1 MAVISLP
8 RVRHQN
14 GVAKPLTA
22 SISATETTIGR
33 IQLTIFR
40 DFKAIGRQWRLLQLT
55 AACVPAQSFEQAE
68 AWSRIVSQPLGIMP
82 AIVCGRSDSGE
93 IQFIWPFEVTRTLGL
108 GCLRW
113 IGQGHANYNMGLH
126 TLQFARNATAN
137 DIRILLSEAAR
148 LIGDISVAH
157 FELQPFDWD
166 GIPNPMA
173 RLPHSQSANTGHSIL
188 LEKDFDTLYRN
199 RFSGKSRNTLNRK
212 ERRLGELGAIEIG
225 WAKTLDER
233 QSLVSQFFKQKRRQF
248 AEQGIADAFAEPNIH
263 EFYHEIAALPH
274 SAYGSLD
281 AGYLKVGG
289 QAVAIS
295 CGVFCSDRFSTLLTS
310 IDTGPTRK
318 YSPGT
323 MLLRHQIKT
332 ACGKG
337 LNFFDMGAGDAH
349 HKLEWCDVSIPL
361 FENFIALE
369 ERGYLLTLPLRAATG
384 VKRYIKT
391 RPRLWA
397 LAQSVRRRLFGE
409 RRHKELPETK
419 KEPATGAPAG

>member
-8 RVRHQN
+8 RVRHEN
-14 GVAKPLTA
+14 GGARPLTA
-22 SISATETTIGR
+22 WIGATETTIGR
-33 IQLTIFR
+33 IQLTIYR
-40 DFKAIGRQWRLLQLT
+40 DFKAIGHHWRLLQST

-68 AWSRIVSQPLGIMP
+68 AWSRIVSQPVGTMP
-82 AIVCGRSDSGE
+82 AIVCGRSGSGE

-113 IGQGHANYNMGLH
+113 IGQDHANYNMGLH
-126 TLQFARNATAN
+126 SLAFARQATAD
-137 DIRILLSEAAR
+137 DISTLLGEAAG
-148 LIGDISVAH
+148 LIGDVSAAH
-157 FELQPFDWD
+157 FEHQPFDWD

-199 RFSGKSRNTLNRK
+199 RFSGKSRNTLKRK
-212 ERRLGELGAIEIG
+212 ERRLGELGEIEIG
-225 WAKTLDER
+225 WAKTPDER
-233 QSLVSQFFKQKRRQF
+233 RGLVSLFFEQKRRQF
-248 AEQGIADAFAEPNIH
+248 AEQGITDAFAEPRIH
-263 EFYHEIAALPH
+263 DFYHEIAALPS

-289 QAVAIS
+289 QTVAIS
-295 CGVFCSDRFSTLLTS
+295 CGVFCDDRFSTLLTS

-318 YSPGT
+318 FSPGT

-332 ACGKG
+332 ACVRG

-349 HKLEWCDVSIPL
+349 HKGEWCDVTTQL

-369 ERGYLLTLPLRAATG
+369 ERGYLLTLPLAAVTAA
-384 VKRYIKT
+384 KRNIKT
-391 RPRLWA
+391 RPGLWA
-397 LAQSVRRRLFGE
+397 FAQSVRRNLFGE
-409 RRHKELPETK
+409 RRPKELPET
-419 KEPATGAPAG
+419 A